1 MSRGYG
7 TCSTK
12 FPMKSKEV
20 LLYGLQRVE
29 VTYNDAQSAAWTLTP
44 SFLQNSFVTGTFFCG
59 TVLKIVCTAHRLAIW
74 MSWSTGLLLP
84 SLQLVTTIL
93 EDMLWRTWK
102 EVEYQLDIVCATK
115 VLTWGSSSIIT
126 NFGICSSLCN
136 KQSCYL
142 ILYRFYRGSTL

>member
-1 MSRGYG
+1 
-7 TCSTK
+7 
-12 FPMKSKEV
+12 MKSKEV
-20 LLYGLQRVE
+20 LLYGLQTVE

-44 SFLQNSFVTGTFFCG
+44 SFLQSSFVTGTVTGTGTFFCG
-59 TVLKIVCTAHRLAIW
+59 TVLKVVCTAHRLAIW

-115 VLTWGSSSIIT
+115 VLTRGSSSIIT
-126 NFGICSSLCN
+126 NFGIGSSLCN
-136 KQSCYL
+136 KQSYL